1 MEDRIQINGVWYI
14 RENQTEDYDYDYD
27 YDIESDV
34 IHSESYQ
41 LETDNYRWEA
51 TRLLRTDGSFLDD
64 FYILFTDKKVS
75 LHNDDI
81 WDNIPFMKGILK
93 NNPDSLKALKESLNS
108 NGIKD
113 FKAFLKYLKEKE
125 WL

>member
-1 MEDRIQINGVWYI
+1 MEDRIEINGIWYV
-14 RENQTEDYDYDYD
+14 REDQTNNDD

-41 LETDNYRWEA
+41 LETDDYRWEA
-51 TRLLRTDGSFLDD
+51 SRLFRADGSFLDD
-64 FYILFTDKKVS
+64 FYILFTNKKVS

-81 WDNIPFMKGILK
+81 WDNISFMKDILK

>member
-1 MEDRIQINGVWYI
+1 MENRIQINGVWYI
-14 RENQTEDYDYDYD
+14 REDQTEDYDYDYD

-41 LETDNYRWEA
+41 IETDDYRWEA
-51 TRLLRTDGSFLDD
+51 TRLFNADGSFFDD

-75 LHNDDI
+75 LHFDEL
-81 WDNIPFMKGILK
+81 WDNKSFMKGILK
-93 NNPDSLKALKESLNS
+93 NNPDSLKELKESLNT
-108 NGIKD
+108 NGVKD